1 MGFKYKKFE
10 VRTGEVVEPT
20 RIRQNMQALAHEIN
34 GNLDRENL
42 PEKCIDSEVIAYE
55 TFNDIETQAS
65 SVHFDMKDKGVQFI
79 EVMSLTL
86 DVPVDCVVIAHFGC
100 YFTWHVDDSTVLD
113 ADISGTPKANA
124 NWGNFYFDM
133 HHYDEVQEH
142 FADFRLRIQGEDV
155 CKTFS
160 YPFMRQAQST
170 YMTGA
175 LQTVAGQIKVSVE
188 AKIFRNNLGK
198 IEESEA
204 FYYTIRERNLVVQA
218 KKR

>member
-20 RIRQNMQALAHEIN
+20 RIRENMRTLAHEIN

-42 PEKCIDSEVIAYE
+42 PEKCIDSNIIAYE
-55 TFNDIETQAS
+55 TFNDLKTTAAFGS
-65 SVHFDMKDKGVQFI
+65 SNDFSMEGNGIQFE

-86 DVPVDCVVIAHFGC
+86 DVPVDAVVLAHFGC
-100 YFTWHVDDSTVLD
+100 YFTWVGDNAKLNTLVSGLGTNWTTKDWFPY
-113 ADISGTPKANA
+113 AD
-124 NWGNFYFDM
+124 YFDT
-133 HHYDEVQEH
+133 QEH
-142 FADFRLRIQGEDV
+142 FADFRLLINGEDV

-160 YPFMRQAQST
+160 YPFLRQSQST

-175 LQTVAGQIKVSVE
+175 LQVSAGQVKVSVE
-188 AKIFRNNLGK
+188 AKLFRNNKGRT
-198 IEESEA
+198 EA
-204 FYYTIRERNLVVQA
+204 STLFYYLIKDRNLVIHA